1 MLSRYRGKTNCPD
14 CKGSRLR
21 NDANYVLVN
30 QKSITDLVLMPI
42 STIAQFFESMKLNV
56 HDAQI
61 AKRIV
66 AEIKNRLRYLQDV
79 GLGYLT
85 LNRLSNTLSG
95 GESQRINLATSLAV
109 NAWL

>member
-66 AEIKNRLRYLQDV
+66 AEIKNHFCKYTFLIKFKLYKVIHLFYQAPST
-79 GLGYLT
+79 YCP
-85 LNRLSNTLSG
+85 NSS
-95 GESQRINLATSLAV
+95 TSV
-109 NAWL
+109 